1 MMGRR
6 ADCVKAAL
14 DECRSIATMAHMSDD
29 KPDHEKR
36 TTLRKR
42 PIDQARIDALVKDIH
57 AKTDVRPGEQDV
69 LRVALADACKMRR
82 LDVPPPEEAPA
93 PGDAS

>member
-1 MMGRR
+1 MMWRR

-42 PIDQARIDALVKDIH
+42 PIDQARLDALAKDIQ
-57 AKTDVRPGEQDV
+57 AKTEVRPSEQDV
-69 LRVALADACKMRR
+69 LRVALADACRVRK
-82 LDVPPPEEAPA
+82 LDVTPPEEAPS